1 MAISF
6 LQLGPYAIARP
17 DFSGLFTHPGR
28 PSTSVS
34 TAPRFINYP
43 DILHPSFQLRCKGLH
58 TLSVTI
64 QHTETNS
71 TVQDFYTSIAVFLL
85 NIRPRSFVFSL
96 IGVNGKPLPQ
106 PVSGHLQHE
115 GPECPKC
122 RRLRVIGTDGRLDHM
137 NRISELTSA
146 NIIPKN
152 FQRIL
157 LPVLSKGWEGLQ
169 RVEVRGVMKALLGEM
184 KSELEEKGV
193 DLTSDGWSYD

>member
-1 MAISF
+1 
-6 LQLGPYAIARP
+6 
-17 DFSGLFTHPGR
+17 
-28 PSTSVS
+28 
-34 TAPRFINYP
+34 
-43 DILHPSFQLRCKGLH
+43 
-58 TLSVTI
+58 
-64 QHTETNS
+64 
-71 TVQDFYTSIAVFLL
+71 
-85 NIRPRSFVFSL
+85 
-96 IGVNGKPLPQ
+96 
-106 PVSGHLQHE
+106 
-115 GPECPKC
+115 
-122 RRLRVIGTDGRLDHM
+122 M